1 MIVYLPK
8 VFYSRN
14 GRPPEAGEA
23 QQEGQNMSAADDS
36 GKYHS
41 RSFLFG
47 VQSIWMRATIAG
59 FHVCLIA
66 PQMLHG

>member
-8 VFYSRN
+8 VFYSLN
-14 GRPPEAGEA
+14 GRAAEDGEA
-23 QQEGQNMSAADDS
+23 QQEEQNMSAADDS

-47 VQSIWMRATIAG
+47 VQSLLMRATIAG

-66 PQMLHG
+66 PQVLHG